1 MNDIKQIVVQE
12 KHLQEAA
19 QKGMD
24 EFVDVFVQ
32 VITNSINGQLTAENM
47 ARLNANQLTLI
58 AYHTLR
64 DEVMNGG
71 FVQLIHNG
79 YGGFIFLNPFAK
91 AINEWGID
99 ELARLVNKCRKLYF
113 KYHEEIEAECSDDEF
128 MALFEQYAEFDDF
141 DDKFIENEEEWTAK
155 VAYYIDEHI
164 DEFAVI
170 EK

>member
-32 VITNSINGQLTAENM
+32 AITNSINGQLTAENM

-79 YGGFIFLNPFAK
+79 LNITK
-91 AINEWGID
+91 
-99 ELARLVNKCRKLYF
+99 K
-113 KYHEEIEAECSDDEF
+113 
-128 MALFEQYAEFDDF
+128 
-141 DDKFIENEEEWTAK
+141 
-155 VAYYIDEHI
+155 
-164 DEFAVI
+164 
-170 EK
+170 

>member
-12 KHLQEAA
+12 NLLQEAA

-32 VITNSINGQLTAENM
+32 AITNSINGQLTAENM

-99 ELARLVNKCRKLYF
+99 
-113 KYHEEIEAECSDDEF
+113 
-128 MALFEQYAEFDDF
+128 
-141 DDKFIENEEEWTAK
+141 
-155 VAYYIDEHI
+155 
-164 DEFAVI
+164 
-170 EK
+170 